1 MIELIRQLQEISYN
15 LYWTYNN
22 DFLALFEEINEDFWK
37 WTDRNPV
44 KFLELINQTYL
55 LDVIEKKNLRD
66 RIRYIY
72 REFKNYMNEKDTYFA
87 TKFYQPA
94 SPNICYL
101 SAEYGISKCLK
112 FYSGGLGTLSGDHMK
127 SASDLGL
134 PLVGIGLAYSY
145 GYLKQYINEQNRQSV
160 LYETNDFN
168 TMPMELVLDDE
179 YRPLKISIDLSDRT
193 VFAQIWKLNIGRVK
207 LFLLDTFI
215 DENNAEDKRITDI
228 LYGGETDKRILQEIV
243 LGIGGMRVLEAL
255 GYNDI
260 KAFHMNE
267 GHSAFLVFE
276 RIKNMMKKQNVSFK
290 EARDICY
297 HSNIFTTHTPV
308 PAGIDI
314 FYRNQMERYFGKYA
328 EKELQVS
335 FDELFNEGNLSRK
348 AGTNEF
354 NMACLAI
361 NNSIFVNGV
370 SKLHAVISRK
380 MWDLPKD
387 RSQIVSITNGVHVR
401 TYMSPTSENLFK
413 KKFGKDFLHIGT
425 THWNKINEIPDEEI
439 WKTRNLLRKE
449 LIDYSRDRLKEK
461 LRIRKVSYEKLDE
474 IDGILDPD
482 ALTIGFAR
490 RFATYKRSNLIF
502 RDIDRLKKIMS
513 IKDKKVQFIF
523 SGKAHPKDEGGKNL
537 LTEIINYTSDP
548 FFHDKIVFL
557 ENYDMNVAKNLV
569 SGCDLWLNN
578 PRRPLEASGTSGMKV
593 VANLGL
599 NLSIMDG
606 WWIEGYTKD
615 CGWKIESPENAAQ
628 MSEHDVDWFEAQS
641 MYDVLENEIIPLF
654 YNRNSDN
661 IPAGWVKKI
670 KNSVSSLAPYFNT
683 ERMVKEYNEMFYM
696 KVK

>member
-1 MIELIRQLQEISYN
+1 M
-15 LYWTYNN
+15 
-22 DFLALFEEINEDFWK
+22 
-37 WTDRNPV
+37 
-44 KFLELINQTYL
+44 KFLETINKSYL
-55 LDVIEKKNLRD
+55 LDVIDKKNLRE
-66 RIRYIY
+66 RIRFIY
-72 REFKNYMNEKDTYFA
+72 REFKKYLSEKDTYF
-87 TKFYQPA
+87 TKNFYEPT

-101 SAEYGISKCLK
+101 SAEYGITKCLK

-160 LYETNDFN
+160 LYEINDFT
-168 TMPMELVLDDE
+168 TMPMELLLDDE
-179 YRPLKISIDLSDRT
+179 YRPMKISIDLSDRI
-193 VFAQIWKLNIGRVK
+193 VYAQIWKLNVGRIK

-228 LYGGETDKRILQEIV
+228 LYGGGTDKRILQEIV
-243 LGIGGMRVLEAL
+243 LGIGGMRLLEAL
-255 GYNDI
+255 GYNNI

-276 RIKNMMKKQNVSFK
+276 RIKNTMKSRNVSFK
-290 EARDICY
+290 DARDICY

-314 FYRNQMERYFGKYA
+314 FYRNQMERYFRKYA
-328 EKELQVS
+328 EQEINIS
-335 FDELFNEGNLSRK
+335 FDDLFDEGNLERSR
-348 AGTNEF
+348 GTNEF

-380 MWDLPKD
+380 MWSLPKE

-401 TYMSPTSENLFK
+401 TYMSPSAENLFK
-413 KKFGKDFLHIGT
+413 KEFGNDFLHIGT
-425 THWNKINEIPDEEI
+425 THWNKIASVPNEDI
-439 WKTRNLLRKE
+439 WRARNILRSE
-449 LIDYSRDRLKEK
+449 LVDYSRNRLKEK
-461 LRIRKVSYEKLDE
+461 LKMQQMPHEKLSEVDC
-474 IDGILDPD
+474 ILDPE

-490 RFATYKRSNLIF
+490 RFATYKRSNLVF
-502 RDIDRLKKIMS
+502 RDVERLKKIMS
-513 IKDKKVQFIF
+513 IKDQKVQFIF
-523 SGKAHPKDEGGKNL
+523 SGKAHPQDEGGKNL
-537 LTEIINYTSDP
+537 LTEIINFTSDP

-578 PRRPLEASGTSGMKV
+578 PRRTLEASGTSGMKV
-593 VANLGL
+593 VTNLGL

-606 WWIEGYTKD
+606 WWIEGYSKE
-615 CGWKIESPENAAQ
+615 CGWKIDSPDNPEQ

-641 MYDVLENEIIPLF
+641 MYDVLEKEIIPLF
-654 YNRNSDN
+654 YHRDSKG
-661 IPAGWVKKI
+661 IPAGWIKKI

-696 KVK
+696 KTK